1 MSWATVDVAAGVLQ
15 TTIDVR
21 YRGNLNWSKRASI
34 FKLLG
39 KPNPDP
45 LQKDLKASL
54 VEIDRCFELREAIEE
69 ICFANGLT
77 VFAITGGRFADR
89 MCWEALPLIFKHA
102 NRRALFAPVRLSNS
116 RSPWRPERVGEKLRI
131 TSIVG
136 HPGRS
141 TAFDFQAVDE
151 LVRRMFSTL
160 SPAQREL
167 VDQPDRPRIIDIAD
181 ADRRAWTSEVAASS
195 PHLMLYFGHGE
206 STPQPRIQT
215 SRDSWTPLREVV
227 TDLAVTG
234 ISFPPFWCFVACSLG
249 EGQTDAARQVIGGP
263 AAFDLLARN
272 GAVSM
277 VAMRSP
283 IRVSIAKVFLTDYL
297 ARFVTGA
304 SPEISAASA
313 RLTALA
319 SDRSGPGA
327 PQDWAAAAV
336 WSVAQPLQGLS
347 WGINTTEA
355 RHADVALRLLR
366 ITALTPALGSQ
377 ELDESD
383 VAKASNWLRQRRVR
397 VSTPVG
403 ARRPDASAFSSLLE
417 AARRALG
424 AFPILIAASQTGQ
437 SYSSDLRQWAS
448 VIQKSLLPSIDEPL
462 FATAI
467 GRLASGAEDGLKALL
482 AFPRS
487 FLVLVSTPNIDDPI
501 WATLDAAPHDA
512 TVVLCQPEGV
522 SGLPSDAWFED
533 TIFKDDVDADAL
545 IVDALGKVPRSLAV
559 LAAAQRP
566 VRPADLAQITGELVP
581 AADGVVI
588 KREGGS
594 GLAIPGRLRD
604 RIAAD
609 LGANA
614 MLTAHRDLALYL
626 AGPGQAS
633 LPWGDLTILHH
644 LAKAELWTELA
655 SAVNRMVEAGSATDI
670 DWFELAR
677 VLNALPP
684 ASVPLFYPEI
694 FLDLARAFIDTQDL
708 ESAAVWLERSE
719 PKHNLDKA
727 RRAGLFTEVWKGRR
741 EPGAKDEMWREAEVA
756 IQLCRAELDQN
767 PQSDLALR
775 ELRNHQLQLA
785 RLKLYFRSDAT
796 EARTALEQLI
806 VDLESGTDLV
816 SARALCAAKRNLA
829 ECLFEFAPF
838 KGDRDGATIAARH
851 LADAAVVSH
860 QKHLGELRCDILYSQ
875 AKLSESQGDFQSA
888 AAFLANC
895 VSEAQVVRYEV
906 AYRVADARRYW
917 LRILHDGTVW
927 DYPSYRSYQQ
937 PLDFLDWHLW
947 AVRYA
952 AHCRLMGAKRLLQ
965 TNPEEAHSALQ
976 RTVQVFKARS
986 VLSGRSDEATLVRA
1000 AAGLALLGGAEVWSE
1015 VVFNS
1020 QTPDLSG
1027 RTPEDIWSEVA

>member
-1 MSWATVDVAAGVLQ
+1 VSWATVAVAEGVLQ
-15 TTIDVR
+15 TTIDVQ
-21 YRGNLNWSKRASI
+21 YRGTRNWSKSASV

-54 VEIDRCFELREAIEE
+54 AEIDRRFELREAIEE

-89 MCWEALPLIFKHA
+89 MCWEALPLIFKHE
-102 NRRALFAPVRLSNS
+102 NRRALFAPVRLSDS
-116 RSPWRPERVGEKLRI
+116 QTPWRPERVGEKLRI

-141 TAFDFQAVDE
+141 TAFDFQTVDE
-151 LVRRMFSTL
+151 LVRRMFSML

-167 VDQPDRPRIIDIAD
+167 VDQPDKPHIIDIAD
-181 ADRRAWTSEVAASS
+181 ADRRAWTSEVAANS

-215 SRDSWTPLREVV
+215 SRDGWTPLHEVV

-249 EGQTDAARQVIGGP
+249 EGQVDAARQVIGGP
-263 AAFDLLARN
+263 AAFGLLARN

-336 WSVAQPLQGLS
+336 WSVAQPLQALS
-347 WGINTTEA
+347 WGINDSEA
-355 RHADVALRLLR
+355 RQADVALRLLR
-366 ITALTPALGSQ
+366 ITALAPALGSQ
-377 ELDESD
+377 ELNEAD
-383 VAKASNWLRQRRVR
+383 VAKARNWLRERRVR
-397 VSTPVG
+397 VSTPVDG
-403 ARRPDASAFSSLLE
+403 RQPDASAFMSLLE
-417 AARRALG
+417 AARRAHG
-424 AFPILIAASQTGQ
+424 AFPILIATSQMGQ
-437 SYSSDLRQWAS
+437 SYSSRLKQWAS
-448 VIQKSLLPSIDEPL
+448 EIQRSLLPSIDEPL
-462 FATAI
+462 FAAAI
-467 GRLASGAEDGLKALL
+467 SRLASGAEDGLKALL

-487 FLVLVSTPNIDDPI
+487 FLVLVTPPNVGDPI
-501 WATLDAAPHDA
+501 WATLRAAPQDT

-522 SGLPSDAWFED
+522 SGLPSDTWFED
-533 TIFKDDVDADAL
+533 TIFEDDVDAGAI
-545 IVDALGKVPRSLAV
+545 IVDALAKVPRSLAV

-566 VRPADLAQITGELVP
+566 IRPTDLARISGELVP

-588 KREGGS
+588 TQEGGS

-604 RIAAD
+604 RIAVD

-614 MLTAHRDLALYL
+614 MLVAHRELAFYL
-626 AGPGQAS
+626 ADRGQAS
-633 LPWGDLTILHH
+633 LPWGDFAILHH
-644 LAKAELWTELA
+644 LARAELWSELA
-655 SAVNRMVEAGSATDI
+655 SAVNRMVEASSPTDI
-670 DWFELAR
+670 DWLELGR

-684 ASVPLFYPEI
+684 ASVPFFYPEV
-694 FLDLARAFIDTQDL
+694 FLDLARAFIDLQDL
-708 ESAAVWLERSE
+708 ESAAVWLERSKPE
-719 PKHNLDKA
+719 RNLDKA
-727 RRAGLFTEVWKGRR
+727 RRAGLFSEVWKGRG

-806 VDLESGTDLV
+806 VDLETGTDLV
-816 SARALCAAKRNLA
+816 SAHALCAAKRNLA

-838 KGDRDGATIAARH
+838 KGDRDSATIAARH
-851 LADAAVVSH
+851 LADAAVISH
-860 QKHLGELRCDILYSQ
+860 QEHLGELRCDILYSQ

-895 VSEAQVVRYEV
+895 VREAQVVGYEV
-906 AYRVADARRYW
+906 AYRIADARGYW
-917 LRILHDGTVW
+917 HRVLREGADW
-927 DYPSYRSYQQ
+927 DYATYRSYQQ

-952 AHCRLMGAKRLLQ
+952 AHCRLMGAKRLVRA
-965 TNPEEAHSALQ
+965 NPKEAHSALQ
-976 RTVQVFKARS
+976 RTVQVFKARN
-986 VLSGRSDEATLVRA
+986 VLSGRSDEATLIRA
-1000 AAGLALLGGAEVWSE
+1000 AAGLALLGDAEVWSE

-1020 QTPDLSG
+1020 QTRDLCG